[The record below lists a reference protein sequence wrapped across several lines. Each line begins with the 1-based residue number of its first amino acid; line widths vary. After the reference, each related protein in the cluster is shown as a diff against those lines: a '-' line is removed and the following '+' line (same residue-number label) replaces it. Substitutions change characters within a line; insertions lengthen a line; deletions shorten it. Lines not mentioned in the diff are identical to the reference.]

1 MEKKI
6 DVTST
11 ALEKG
16 LDMAKSFLDKLIMPA
31 VEEVGLLV
39 KDHVTMWRFNNQLR
53 MVNKAKAYCDK
64 NNINPK
70 TISLKV
76 LSPLLEYSGLEE
88 DDGLQDKWAI
98 LLGNMVD
105 SDQNIENHVFPY
117 ILSQISRNEYDL
129 VEKAFQSKSL
139 RITALTAE
147 LTQFVVEKPS
157 LEIELRKKVADL
169 KEQINIHKSYEHY
182 AKRQELG
189 QQLKNSEY
197 DLSHLRYCE
206 SILKYKI
213 AEPEELQSGNAQ
225 EYELSNLIR
234 LGLVKEVREAYA
246 NSKTLKIPN
255 EPDERYLEIE
265 LEIEVESND
274 TIVLTELGELFIKA
288 CTEKV
293 NK

>member
-11 ALEKG
+11 AVEKG

-64 NNINPK
+64 HDINPK

-88 DDGLQDKWAI
+88 DESLQDKWAI

-117 ILSQISRNEYDL
+117 ILSQISKNEYDL
-129 VEKAFQSKSL
+129 VEKSFQSKCL
-139 RITALTAE
+139 RMTSLTAE
-147 LTQFVVEKPS
+147 LTQFVIEKPN
-157 LEIELRKKVADL
+157 LEIEVRKKVADL
-169 KEQINIHKSYEHY
+169 KEQIEIYKSYEHY
-182 AKRQELG
+182 VKRQELG
-189 QQLKNSEY
+189 QQLKKSEY
-197 DLSHLRYCE
+197 DLSHLRYRE
-206 SILKYKI
+206 STLKYKI
-213 AEPEELQSGNAQ
+213 AEPEQVQRGNAQ

-255 EPDERYLEIE
+255 EPDERYLEVE
-265 LEIEVESND
+265 VEIEVESND
-274 TIVLTELGELFIKA
+274 SIILTELGELFIKA
-288 CTEKV
+288 CTEKAT
-293 NK
+293 K